1 MILQSYKRHAV
12 AGKFA
17 QVSLA
22 LEICTFT
29 TSHRASMKIRPR
41 LEVLMP
47 MGLSVCVVSYGTR
60 CGKKQNRASCRWVGA
75 LGSDALSE
83 ASASGIQFLIFYI
96 KCIVL
101 SFVKSR
107 QIQSHIKLSSAFID
121 MI

>member
-1 MILQSYKRHAV
+1 
-12 AGKFA
+12 
-17 QVSLA
+17 
-22 LEICTFT
+22 
-29 TSHRASMKIRPR
+29 MKIRPR

-47 MGLSVCVVSYGTR
+47 MGVSVCGVGYGTW
-60 CGKKQNRASCRWVGA
+60 CGKKQNGASCHCVGA

-83 ASASGIQFLIFYI
+83 ASASGIQFLIYYI

-101 SFVKSR
+101 SFVKSK